1 VMAVMD
7 EILIMDQTPPGLK
20 LAPVSWNDLLSSDA
34 LELVMAHRSES
45 YAKLRPIG
53 ILLGFGLMAGAGFAG
68 LPEVLAG
75 IHLDLPTSVAQTAQS
90 RSDRVVGRWR
100 SSSGPEI
107 TLAYSGN
114 PATLWIQVFLK
125 PGRIR
130 PREDFTAS
138 WIDQGRFTYK
148 ASDGSIIIAT
158 VDPSGRTIRLK
169 SNTGWSATWTRL
181 P

>member
-1 VMAVMD
+1 M
-7 EILIMDQTPPGLK
+7 
-20 LAPVSWNDLLSSDA
+20 
-34 LELVMAHRSES
+34 S
-45 YAKLRPIG
+45 Y
-53 ILLGFGLMAGAGFAG
+53 
-68 LPEVLAG
+68 
-75 IHLDLPTSVAQTAQS
+75 HDLPPHDAAEPLKNHLLNTYGKPKRLGALFSFILVGGATLWDGPTVSAGVLLDGPWFVAQTAQS

-100 SSSGPEI
+100 SSSGPDI

-125 PGRIR
+125 PGKIR

-148 ASDGSIIIAT
+148 ASDGSIMIGT
-158 VDPSGRTIRLK
+158 VDASGRIIRLK
-169 SNTGWSATWTRL
+169 SNSGWSATWTRL